1 MSKYGVWLSLIAWV
15 PVIGDV
21 LVIALGFYKTP
32 GSLDLRPAAHRK
44 RPSFFSLGPLLFGLL

>member
-32 GSLDLRPAAHRK
+32 AVWTSVLLLIGKGLRFLAWT
-44 RPSFFSLGPLLFGLL
+44 LLFGLL